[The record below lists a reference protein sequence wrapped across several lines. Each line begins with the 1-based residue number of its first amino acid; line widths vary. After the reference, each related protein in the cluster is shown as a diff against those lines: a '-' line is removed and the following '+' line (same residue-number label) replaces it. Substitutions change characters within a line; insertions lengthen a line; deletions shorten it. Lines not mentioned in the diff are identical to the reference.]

1 MCKTI
6 SRASAPGPTFRPPR
20 SRSMAS
26 PSSGT
31 TTAPQWTAPMPR
43 RRPSG
48 CTMTAP
54 SLSAVS
60 RPSLSKNW
68 SSSPYPRELGTPAP
82 SLDPFG
88 RHAGGT
94 PALQGGGNVPGYAH
108 RSRGGLSGRRGRAA
122 KRAPR
127 LPLRLW
133 QRAAKRGDP
142 RHPAAGAKRAADAA
156 ARALHR
162 AIVGEPVHRA
172 ASAEPTLL
180 ALPHPPLGAAQA
192 VPADRQWA
200 PAHRAM
206 RRGDAVAKP
215 AALEPAALSRR
226 TDRFY
231 RRASDDRHEWRCGG
245 AQRHRRSCVSRD
257 AADDRPRLL

>member
-1 MCKTI
+1 
-6 SRASAPGPTFRPPR
+6 
-20 SRSMAS
+20 MAS

-54 SLSAVS
+54 SLSAAS
-60 RPSLSKNW
+60 RPSLSKNS

-94 PALQGGGNVPGYAH
+94 PALQGGGDEPGYAD
-108 RSRGGLSGRRGRAA
+108 RDRRGAWPGASERHGRAA

-133 QRAAKRGDP
+133 QRAAKRGDS

-162 AIVGEPVHRA
+162 AIVGQLVHRA
-172 ASAEPTLL
+172 ASAEPALL
-180 ALPHPPLGAAQA
+180 ALPHPPLGDAQA

-200 PAHRAM
+200 PAHCAM

-231 RRASDDRHEWRCGG
+231 RRARDDRHEWRCGG
-245 AQRHRRSCVSRD
+245 TQRHRRSCVPRD
-257 AADDRPRLL
+257 AADDRPRVL